1 MDLTNGLWIF
11 SFPAMSDLKNVLFV
25 CTGNTCRSPMA
36 EGLFRQAVAGREDFQ
51 VSSAGVAASKG
62 APCNP
67 ETAALLKKRGAAL
80 GEFSSRPLSEAM
92 LAAATHVFAMTQ
104 GHLQTLEARF
114 PEYSDKYYLVCEFAE
129 TASSGM
135 GTDVADPIGL
145 GRRAYEEVAETFDV
159 AIPTIVAY
167 IDQTWKPAPQD

>member
-1 MDLTNGLWIF
+1 M
-11 SFPAMSDLKNVLFV
+11 ADLKNVLFV

-51 VSSAGVAASKG
+51 VNSAGVAASKG

-67 ETAALLKKRGAAL
+67 ETAALLKKRGASL
-80 GEFSSRPLSEAM
+80 GDFSSRPVSEAM
-92 LAAATHVFAMTQ
+92 LAAATHVFAMTL

-114 PEYSDKYYLVCEFAE
+114 PQHSDKFYLVCEFAE

-159 AIPTIVAY
+159 AIPTIIAY
-167 IDQTWKPAPQD
+167 IDQTWKPTPQD